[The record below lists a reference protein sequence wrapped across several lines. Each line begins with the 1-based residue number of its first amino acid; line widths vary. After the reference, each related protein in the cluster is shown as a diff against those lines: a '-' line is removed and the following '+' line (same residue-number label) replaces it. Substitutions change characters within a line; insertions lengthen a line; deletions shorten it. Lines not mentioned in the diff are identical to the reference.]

1 MPKTIFY
8 ARVSTR
14 GQKADLQLDAARKLG
29 VRVENIYIEKASGIR
44 HDRPVLAKAL
54 DALEKGDTLA
64 CFKLD
69 RIGRSLAHLSKLLE
83 DLERR
88 GIHFRTT
95 DGDLNHKAPTG
106 SCCACSRGRGSI
118 RAGANRRA
126 RDGRPQGGQESG
138 KAAGASSEVA
148 TGYGHQ
154 GAAADEQGWP

>member
-54 DALEKGDTLA
+54 DALEKGDALA

-83 DLERR
+83 DWSGEA
-88 GIHFRTT
+88 F
-95 DGDLNHKAPTG
+95 A
-106 SCCACSRGRGSI
+106 S
-118 RAGANRRA
+118 A
-126 RDGRPQGGQESG
+126 RLM
-138 KAAGASSEVA
+138 V
-148 TGYGHQ
+148 T
-154 GAAADEQGWP
+154 